1 MDQEESKK
9 LIEKYELSTD
19 EVDQVSK
26 RVVALQVA
34 NLTKQERPVM
44 IFTGGQSG
52 GGKSS
57 ITDLQKERFSQDVA
71 IVDADRYRGS
81 HPKAEEISN
90 LYPSIASSLTH
101 QAGARISNRVRD
113 AAFDKGAN
121 IIFDQTS
128 RTPDGIKVVGD
139 KGRSKEIPYNVELH
153 VIATDLDT
161 SRMRV
166 HGRYENGG
174 GAPGGGR
181 YVDEDFQEKSYQ
193 GVADTVKTIEDEKAV
208 DRLVIYDRHGKQ
220 IYDNSLKNGEWQSKP
235 KAHETLLNERDREL
249 SILEK
254 RELTQGWQQIKF
266 KMDQRQAN
274 INEPSIVRIAQEGM
288 QKAIDKHGLRIKDA
302 EMVKPGRTYSG
313 EITAASSDHMLQ
325 QKNNGSAFIHPKSS
339 LNNLTDADLNKSV
352 KISYDQE
359 LKGSVISKESISN
372 ERQKEIKHDRN
383 MER

>member
-1 MDQEESKK
+1 MDQEQSKK

-19 EVDQVSK
+19 EVDEVSK
-26 RVVALQVA
+26 RVVTLQVA
-34 NLTKQERPVM
+34 NLTTQERPVI

-57 ITDLQKERFSQDVA
+57 ITDLQKERLNQDVA

-81 HPKAEEISN
+81 HPKAEEIGN
-90 LYPSIASSLTH
+90 LYKSIASSLTH
-101 QAGARISNRVRD
+101 QAGARISNKVRD

-128 RTPDGIKVVGD
+128 RTPDGIKIIGD
-139 KGRSKEIPYNVELH
+139 RAKAKDIPYDVELH

-181 YVDEDFQEKSYQ
+181 YVDEDFQKKSYQ

-208 DRLVIYDRHGKQ
+208 DRLVIYNRNGKP
-220 IYDNSLKNGEWQSKP
+220 IYDNSLKNGEWQNKP

-254 RELTQGWQQIKF
+254 KELAQGWQRIKF
-266 KMDQRQAN
+266 QMDQRQAS
-274 INEPSIVRIAQEGM
+274 INEPNIVKIAQEGM
-288 QKAIDKHGLRIKDA
+288 QKATDRHSLQIKDA
-302 EMVKPGRTYSG
+302 EIVKAGRTYSG
-313 EITAASSDHMLQ
+313 ELTVESNDRILQ
-325 QKNNGSAFIHPKSS
+325 QKNNGAAYIHPRSS
-339 LNNLTDADLNKSV
+339 LNNLTDTDMNKTV
-352 KISYDQE
+352 KINYDRE
-359 LKGSVISKESISN
+359 LQGSIKAREAIA
-372 ERQKEIKHDRN
+372 EHTKEIKHDRS

>member
-19 EVDQVSK
+19 EIDEVSK
-26 RVVALQVA
+26 RVVTLQVA
-34 NLTKQERPVM
+34 NLTTQERPVI

-57 ITDLQKERFSQDVA
+57 ITDLQKERLNQDVA

-81 HPKAEEISN
+81 HPKAEEIGN
-90 LYPSIASSLTH
+90 LYKSIASSLTH
-101 QAGARISNRVRD
+101 QAGARISNKVRD

-128 RTPDGIKVVGD
+128 RTPDGIKIIGD
-139 KGRSKEIPYNVELH
+139 RAKAKDIPYDVELH

-181 YVDEDFQEKSYQ
+181 YVDEDFQKKSYQ

-208 DRLVIYDRHGKQ
+208 DRLVIYNRNGKP
-220 IYDNSLKNGEWQSKP
+220 IYDNSLKNGEWQNKP
-235 KAHETLLNERDREL
+235 KAHETLLNEREREL

-254 RELTQGWQQIKF
+254 KELAQGWQKIKF
-266 KMDQRQAN
+266 QMDQRQASISEPN
-274 INEPSIVRIAQEGM
+274 IVKIAQEGM
-288 QKAIDKHGLRIKDA
+288 QKATDRHGLQIRDA
-302 EMVKPGRTYSG
+302 EIVKAGRTYSG
-313 EITAASSDHMLQ
+313 EIKAESNDHILQ
-325 QKNNGSAFIHPKSS
+325 QKNNGAGYIHPKSS
-339 LNNLTDADLNKSV
+339 LNNLTDADMNKAV
-352 KISYDQE
+352 KISYDRE
-359 LKGSVISKESISN
+359 LQGSITTRESVASEN
-372 ERQKEIKHDRN
+372 KKEIKHDRS

>member
-1 MDQEESKK
+1 MDQEQSKK

-19 EVDQVSK
+19 EVDEVSK
-26 RVVALQVA
+26 RVVTLQVA
-34 NLTKQERPVM
+34 NLTTQERPVI

-57 ITDLQKERFSQDVA
+57 ITDLQKERLNQDVA

-81 HPKAEEISN
+81 HPKAEEIGN
-90 LYPSIASSLTH
+90 LYKSIASSLTH
-101 QAGARISNRVRD
+101 QAGARISNKVRD

-128 RTPDGIKVVGD
+128 RTPDGIKIIGD
-139 KGRSKEIPYNVELH
+139 RAKAKDIPYDVELH

-181 YVDEDFQEKSYQ
+181 YVDEDFQKKSYQ

-208 DRLVIYDRHGKQ
+208 DRLVIYNRNGKP
-220 IYDNSLKNGEWQSKP
+220 IYDNSLKNGKWQNTP

-254 RELTQGWQQIKF
+254 KELAQGWQRIKF
-266 KMDQRQAN
+266 QMDQRQAS
-274 INEPSIVRIAQEGM
+274 INEPNIVKIAQEGM
-288 QKAIDKHGLRIKDA
+288 QKASDRHSLQIKDA
-302 EMVKPGRTYSG
+302 EIVKAGRTYSG
-313 EITAASSDHMLQ
+313 ELTVESNDHILQ
-325 QKNNGSAFIHPKSS
+325 QKNNGAAYIHPKSS
-339 LNNLTDADLNKSV
+339 LNNLTDTDMNKTV
-352 KISYDQE
+352 KINYDRE
-359 LKGSVISKESISN
+359 LQGSIKVREAIAEHT
-372 ERQKEIKHDRN
+372 KEIKHDRG

>member
-1 MDQEESKK
+1 MDQEQSKK

-19 EVDQVSK
+19 EVDEVSK
-26 RVVALQVA
+26 RVVTLQVA
-34 NLTKQERPVM
+34 NLTTQERPVI

-57 ITDLQKERFSQDVA
+57 ITDLQKERLNQDVA

-81 HPKAEEISN
+81 HPKAEEIGN
-90 LYPSIASSLTH
+90 LYKSIASSLTH
-101 QAGARISNRVRD
+101 QAGARISNKVRD

-128 RTPDGIKVVGD
+128 RTPDGIKIIGD
-139 KGRSKEIPYNVELH
+139 RAKAKDIPYDVELH

-181 YVDEDFQEKSYQ
+181 YVDEDFQKKSYQ

-208 DRLVIYDRHGKQ
+208 DRLVIYNRNGKP
-220 IYDNSLKNGEWQSKP
+220 IYDNSLKNGKWQNTP

-254 RELTQGWQQIKF
+254 KELAQGWQRIKF
-266 KMDQRQAN
+266 QMDQRQAS
-274 INEPSIVRIAQEGM
+274 INEPNIVKIAQEGM
-288 QKAIDKHGLRIKDA
+288 QKATDRHSLQIKDA
-302 EMVKPGRTYSG
+302 EIVKAGRTYSG
-313 EITAASSDHMLQ
+313 ELTVESNDHILQ
-325 QKNNGSAFIHPKSS
+325 QKNNGAAYIHPKSS
-339 LNNLTDADLNKSV
+339 LNNLTDTDMNKTV
-352 KISYDQE
+352 KINYDRE
-359 LKGSVISKESISN
+359 LQGSIKVREAIAEHT
-372 ERQKEIKHDRN
+372 KEIKHDRG